1 MLKLNK
7 LFLQV
12 VTMIGRA
19 DIEVSK
25 SNVAMNAYLAAV
37 LLTCPYKE
45 LTKKHFNPLFF
56 WCHRE
61 GHGAKVFIKNLN
73 RGRSLFSRY

>member
-1 MLKLNK
+1 MSYLNVEIEQQ

-56 WCHRE
+56 L
-61 GHGAKVFIKNLN
+61 V
-73 RGRSLFSRY
+73 SS